1 MTTTVDGNSGGTAV
15 TTTTL
20 ASSLPTY
27 VPGYISGLTLSTAGS
42 SATFSVAAG
51 TAMDATNASAMVL
64 TSALSK
70 TTSAWAVG
78 NANGA
83 LDTGAIANSTWYS
96 VWEIM
101 RTDTGVVDVL
111 ISTSATAP
119 TMPASYTRKRRI
131 GWIKTNGS
139 AQWFTFLQIGDD
151 FFYAQT
157 TEASYGA
164 TQGAT
169 LTTLSMVPPNVVPY
183 MAGYASSVNNTGTQ
197 ITIAPASNS
206 ALSVTIAYSANG
218 AGTGIYEQFG
228 VALAAQTNSS
238 RQIYVA
244 VPAMSNGGTIQSSGW
259 NDSRGK
265 DG

>member
-1 MTTTVDGNSGGTAV
+1 MTLSNSVTGTGSMV
-15 TTTTL
+15 LSTSISNYL
-20 ASSLPTY
+20 
-27 VPGYISGLTLSTAGS
+27 SGLTLSTAGS

-119 TMPASYTRKRRI
+119 TMPASYNRKRRI

-139 AQWFTFLQIGDD
+139 AQWFSFLQIGDD

-169 LTTLSMVPPNVVPY
+169 LTTLSMVPPSVVPY
-183 MAGYASSVNNTGTQ
+183 MSGFASSVNNTATQ
-197 ITIAPASNS
+197 VTIAPASNS

-218 AGTGIYEQFG
+218 AGTGIYGQFG
-228 VALAAQTNSS
+228 VSLVAQTNSS

-244 VPAMSNGGTIQSSGW
+244 VPAMSLAGTIYSSGW